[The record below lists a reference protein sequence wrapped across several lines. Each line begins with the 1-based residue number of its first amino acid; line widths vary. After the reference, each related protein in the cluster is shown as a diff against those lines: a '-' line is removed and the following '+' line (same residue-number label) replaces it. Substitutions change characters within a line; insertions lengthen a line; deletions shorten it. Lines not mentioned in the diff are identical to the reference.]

1 MRKMNIEEIKQGVS
15 DIISVKEEDCRTSY
29 EEIPEAVRIIRE
41 IGDISNLKSDT
52 KSKILK
58 MIPAIIDHTLLKP
71 FAVRADIEKLCYE
84 AITHKFLSV
93 CVNSS
98 NVKLA
103 KEFLKDNKVKV
114 SSAIGFPLGA
124 VSMRTKVFE
133 AKCAIEDGADELDVV
148 LNIGKLKDSEYNYV
162 YDELKEICSLDKRVI
177 VKVIIENC
185 YLTDEDK
192 IKASYLTK
200 LAGAHFVKT
209 STGFGTYGAKTE
221 DIRLMRKT
229 IGEKMG
235 IKAAGGIKGFKTLF
249 EMVAAG
255 ATRIGTSSSIEIIK
269 G

>member
-71 FAVRADIEKLCYE
+71 FAVRADIEKLY
-84 AITHKFLSV
+84 
-93 CVNSS
+93 SS